1 MTVWLSPD
9 MIDFSKPL
17 SVTIDGQRRW
27 NGDFSADLEVM
38 LEDLRTRGDR
48 QHPFWA
54 KIESVTRKSQ

>member
-1 MTVWLSPD
+1 